1 LYESETGWRTSVVE
15 QDVPHADAASRAR
28 ETGTEAMATYRITR
42 PDGELRWIRERA
54 FGSRDESGAVIH
66 IVGTAEDI
74 TESRNLEE
82 QLRQA
87 QKLEAIGQLAGGVA
101 HDFNN
106 ILTII
111 EGFASLLSMESG
123 LSRDGREAVHE
134 IVNASGRATQL
145 TRQLLAFGRR
155 QVVQPEAI
163 DLNETIRALGSLLQ
177 RVLGAHVQ
185 LVLDLETGP
194 CTARVDAGMLDQ
206 VIMNLVINARDAMPE
221 GGELRIETFAMVV
234 DQRGRE
240 KGGLEPGSYVGFSV
254 SDTGAGIAPEHL
266 SRIFEPFFTT
276 KEPGKGTGLGLST
289 VYGIVSQHRGAVFV
303 QSVPKHGSRFEVWLP
318 ATAAH
323 ARSPGPVA
331 RASALPLKRP
341 QDAVIL
347 LVEDDAHVRA
357 LTRKVLER
365 EGYQVC
371 EATHGPEALRVWSAR
386 AGQIDLLLTDMVMP
400 GGMNGIAL
408 ASELRKQRAN
418 LPVVFMSGYSPEVAG
433 RELSESERRH
443 LIEKPASPRAIL
455 QAVQNALAAP
465 SMSMTALDA
474 R

>member
-1 LYESETGWRTSVVE
+1 VATNVESLTKETLELLRPFAAKRSV
-15 QDVPHADAASRAR
+15 DVAIETAAK
-28 ETGTEAMATYRITR
+28 E
-42 PDGELRWIRERA
+42 
-54 FGSRDESGAVIH
+54 
-66 IVGTAEDI
+66 
-74 TESRNLEE
+74 
-82 QLRQA
+82 
-87 QKLEAIGQLAGGVA
+87 LAG
-101 HDFNN
+101 
-106 ILTII
+106 
-111 EGFASLLSMESG
+111 
-123 LSRDGREAVHE
+123 
-134 IVNASGRATQL
+134 
-145 TRQLLAFGRR
+145 
-155 QVVQPEAI
+155 P
-163 DLNETIRALGSLLQ
+163 
-177 RVLGAHVQ
+177 
-185 LVLDLETGP
+185 
-194 CTARVDAGMLDQ
+194 VDAGQLQQ
-206 VIMNLVINARDAMPE
+206 VISNLVMNAIQATAAGGHVKLRWYERRAEPPPDVGGAEGTYLCLDVADDGEGIRPE
-221 GGELRIETFAMVV
+221 NLPRV
-234 DQRGRE
+234 
-240 KGGLEPGSYVGFSV
+240 
-254 SDTGAGIAPEHL
+254 
-266 SRIFEPFFTT
+266 FEPFFTT

-347 LVEDDAHVRA
+347 LVEDDTHVRA

>member
-1 LYESETGWRTSVVE
+1 
-15 QDVPHADAASRAR
+15 
-28 ETGTEAMATYRITR
+28 MATYRIAR
-42 PDGELRWIRERA
+42 PDAGVRWIRERA
-54 FGSRDESGAVIH
+54 FGSRDEGGSVIH

-82 QLRQA
+82 HLRQA

-111 EGFASLLSMESG
+111 EGFASLLSMETA

-134 IVNASGRATQL
+134 IVNASARATRL

-163 DLNETIRALGSLLQ
+163 DLNETIHALSSLLQ
-177 RVLGAHVQ
+177 RVLGEHVQ
-185 LVLDLETGP
+185 LVLDLEKAP
-194 CTARVDAGMLDQ
+194 CTARADASMLDQ
-206 VIMNLVINARDAMPE
+206 VIMNLVINARDAMPD
-221 GGELRIETFAMVV
+221 GGELRIETFATVV
-234 DQRGRE
+234 DRGTSE
-240 KGGLEPGSYVGFSV
+240 KGGLEPGTYVGFSV

-276 KEPGKGTGLGLST
+276 KGPGKGTGLGLST

-303 QSVPKHGSRFEVWLP
+303 ESVPREGSRFEVWLP
-318 ATAAH
+318 ATAAL
-323 ARSPGPVA
+323 ARHPGPVV

-347 LVEDDAHVRA
+347 LVEDDPHVRA
-357 LTRKVLER
+357 LTRTVLER

-371 EATHGPEALRVWSAR
+371 EAAHGPEALRVWSAR
-386 AGQIDLLLTDMVMP
+386 GGQVDLLLTDIVMP
-400 GGMNGIAL
+400 GGMSGTAL
-408 ASELRKQRAN
+408 AAELRKQRAD

-433 RELSESERRH
+433 RELSETERRH
-443 LIEKPASPRAIL
+443 LIEKPSSPRAIL
-455 QAVQNALAAP
+455 QAVQNALAHPAESLRAP
-465 SMSMTALDA
+465 SAGM
-474 R
+474 